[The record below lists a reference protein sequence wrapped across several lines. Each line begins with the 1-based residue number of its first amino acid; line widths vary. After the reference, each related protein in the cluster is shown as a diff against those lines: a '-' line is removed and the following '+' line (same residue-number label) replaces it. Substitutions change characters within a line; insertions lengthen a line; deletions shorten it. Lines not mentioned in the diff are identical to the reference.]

1 MSPHAPHDDPR
12 EALAEAIVFAHESD
26 PRAIETPTGVTTAER
41 AALEHTAAL
50 ASAACASNEPLPPR
64 LQQSLAAAA
73 LSYCAERSTLAANAA
88 PRIAAGPT
96 SGPGFVTSLARRPWR
111 HWTSGAVTGV
121 AAAAAALWFAFVLP
135 TRQQCE
141 LTQSQL
147 VSTSAELRA
156 SQDTLA
162 SRTAELATR
171 TSELANR
178 TTELANRDQRLA
190 AQAAELAALRPS
202 EAELR
207 ARRAAVL
214 ANDHHAFHRTWK
226 PGPGSRDAHFSGD
239 VVWSPERQDGWL
251 SFRGLPKLD
260 ADHAYQLWIVDQRR
274 DGPPVDGGLFLI
286 ENPDAETLV
295 PIHAHLRVE
304 HPVAFVITIEPKD
317 GVVVSKQE
325 HVVAIADS

>member
-1 MSPHAPHDDPR
+1 MSTHTPKDDPR
-12 EALAEAIVFAHESD
+12 EPLAEAIVFAHEFET
-26 PRAIETPTGVTTAER
+26 RAIETPAGVSVAER
-41 AALEHTAAL
+41 TALERTAAL
-50 ASAACASNEPLPPR
+50 ASAACASSEPLPAR

-73 LSYCAERSTLAANAA
+73 LSFCAERSTQTAAR
-88 PRIAAGPT
+88 PRTDAAGPAT
-96 SGPGFVTSLARRPWR
+96 VHGFVTSLARRPWR
-111 HWTSGAVTGV
+111 HWTSGAVTGA
-121 AAAAAALWFAFVLP
+121 AAAAAALWLACVQP
-135 TRQQCE
+135 ARQQCE
-141 LTQSQL
+141 QTQSL
-147 VSTSAELRA
+147 
-156 SQDTLA
+156 LA
-162 SRTAELATR
+162 STGSELAASKDALASR
-171 TSELANR
+171 TSELAAR
-178 TTELANRDQRLA
+178 TADLAACDQRLT
-190 AQAAELAALRPS
+190 AQAAELATLRPS

-214 ANDHHAFHRTWK
+214 ANDHHAFHRSWK

-304 HPVAFVITIEPKD
+304 HPVAFVITIEPKH

-325 HVVAIADS
+325 HVVAIAGS